1 MLPNITRR
9 NNSGKFLADEISQ
22 QWARHP
28 LKEGKMGVQGIVLLS
43 LFQIGTFMDLARRSS
58 LNMKQNKKMSN
69 KEFFKRKWILTPYLS

>member
-1 MLPNITRR
+1 M
-9 NNSGKFLADEISQ
+9 E
-22 QWARHP
+22 
-28 LKEGKMGVQGIVLLS
+28 VQGIVVLS